1 MPENVQNK
9 ICTCKNVKGEKSSER
24 KLRDPMK
31 TGRPSVRLLTRH
43 AFTINPCCEYGEE
56 RQVTGNKTI
65 TDDLL
70 QEAGVCE
77 CVCGVSG
84 TDKHLF
90 LFFFFFSSI
99 KWQWRKVMWEMGSF
113 EHLSTTDS
121 HCMNDIALPE
131 NPVCGTRCHMLYL
144 HRNLPVCTTAMM
156 LEHVHIRCWRP
167 DISLI
172 FRENGGRDVLE
183 SECCPSRA
191 QRSPVPSLL
200 RTDSAS
206 MMLFFSFNHVRLQ
219 RWFTKCLVL
228 FCFVLS
234 PIFWKVLLASN

>member
-1 MPENVQNK
+1 MEK
-9 ICTCKNVKGEKSSER
+9 KG
-24 KLRDPMK
+24 KLLGIK
-31 TGRPSVRLLTRH
+31 PSLTIYYRRL
-43 AFTINPCCEYGEE
+43 
-56 RQVTGNKTI
+56 
-65 TDDLL
+65 
-70 QEAGVCE
+70 VCE
-77 CVCGVSG
+77 CVCGISG
-84 TDKHLF
+84 TEKHLF

-144 HRNLPVCTTAMM
+144 HRNLPVSTTAMM

-172 FRENGGRDVLE
+172 FRENDGRDVLE

-191 QRSPVPSLL
+191 QSSPVPSLL

-206 MMLFFSFNHVRLQ
+206 MMLFF
-219 RWFTKCLVL
+219 
-228 FCFVLS
+228 
-234 PIFWKVLLASN
+234 II